1 MSALK
6 ALMRV
11 RLASFKQLYLGK
23 SKTKNG
29 KERNKAVILALLAA
43 YVVVTFG
50 FLFIGNF
57 SMMAQAFMAQGLAW
71 TYFSVWAL
79 LDFAVMFVGTVFT
92 AKAQLYEAKDNDLLL
107 AMPIRPRDIL
117 VSRLFM
123 IWVMNSFINLI
134 VSGAAGLMWV
144 VRYPVSAMG
153 VVAFLLISLSLPLF
167 SLALSALFGFLIS
180 LATRRV
186 RNKSV
191 ITTVFSLLFLAAY
204 MYVINKSNAWVES
217 LSYMGG
223 YVAQALHPVFLLRWI
238 GTAVA
243 NGDVKAL
250 AGTLACLLIPFALAF
265 WILDRTFFKNV
276 TTVRSAAKK
285 EYKEQAYSGGSAAA
299 SLFRKEAKRFVSS
312 SGYMLNA
319 GLGAVME
326 VAVGVLILVKRE
338 SIAVLFR
345 GGAVPPQYLFPVLAT
360 ALCLLASMT
369 DISAP
374 SVSLEGRSLWILRSA
389 PIHPAAVLRAKLQFH
404 CAVSGA
410 ASIIASVLVCLEVE
424 ATPAQW
430 ALGIVMPL
438 LFVVFE
444 GLLGLL
450 CGLKYPV
457 LDWENENQA
466 VKTGMA
472 VFIAMFGAMGA
483 VVVLAGVWA
492 GLSFLLPMELA
503 LCADVLLLAAVDL
516 LLYRRLVTR
525 GAETFASL

>member
-1 MSALK
+1 MSTLK

-11 RLASFKQLYLGK
+11 RLASFKQMYLGK
-23 SKTKNG
+23 NKTKNG
-29 KERNKAVILALLAA
+29 KERNKTLILALLLA

-50 FLFIGNF
+50 FLFVGNF
-57 SMMAQAFMAQGLAW
+57 SMMAQAFAAQGLAW
-71 TYFSVWAL
+71 VYFALWAV

-92 AKAQLYEAKDNDLLL
+92 AKTQLYEAKDNDLLL
-107 AMPIRPRDIL
+107 AMPIKPRDIL

-134 VSGAAGLMWV
+134 VSGAAGVMWI
-144 VRYPVSAMG
+144 VRYPVPPLG
-153 VVAFLLISLSLPLF
+153 VVAFVLLALALPLF
-167 SLALSALFGFLIS
+167 SLAMSALFGFLIS

-191 ITTVFSLLFLAAY
+191 ITTVFSLVFLGAY
-204 MYVINKSNAWVES
+204 MYVINRSTAWVES

-223 YVAQALHPVFLLRWI
+223 YVAKALQPVFLLRWI
-238 GTAVA
+238 GEAVA
-243 NGDVKAL
+243 NGDAKAL

-265 WILDRTFFKNV
+265 LILDRTFFKNV

-285 EYKEQAYSGGSAAA
+285 EYKEGAYSGGKASS
-299 SLFRKEAKRFVSS
+299 SLFRKEAARFVGS

-319 GLGAVME
+319 GFGTVME
-326 VAVGVLILVKRE
+326 VAAGVAVLVKRE
-338 SIAVLFR
+338 SITALFR
-345 GGAVPPQYLFPVLAT
+345 GGAVPPQYLFPILIT
-360 ALCLLASMT
+360 GLCLMAAMT

-374 SVSLEGRSLWILRSA
+374 SVSLEGRSLWILRSS
-389 PIHPAAVLRAKLQFH
+389 PVDPADVLRAKLKFH

-410 ASIIASVLVCLEVE
+410 ATVIAAVLVCVAVE
-424 ATPAQW
+424 ATPVQW
-430 ALGIVMPL
+430 ALGIVTPL
-438 LFVVFE
+438 LFVAFE

-457 LDWENENQA
+457 LEWENENQA

-483 VVVLAGVWA
+483 VAVLAAVWA
-492 GLSFLLPMELA
+492 GLSFLLPMEAA
-503 LCADVLLLAAVDL
+503 LCADVLLLGIVDYI
-516 LLYRRLVTR
+516 LYRRLVTA
-525 GAETFASL
+525 GAEEFAAL